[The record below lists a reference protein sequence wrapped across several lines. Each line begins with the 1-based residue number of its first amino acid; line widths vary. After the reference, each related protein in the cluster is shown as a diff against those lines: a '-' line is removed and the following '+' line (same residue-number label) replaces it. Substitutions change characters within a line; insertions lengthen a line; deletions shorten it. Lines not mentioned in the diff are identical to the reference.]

1 MDVIT
6 RLSEILAGAPVLLS
20 AISGDEAAK
29 QPAPGKWSKKQELG
43 HLVDSACNN
52 HQRIVRAQLESE
64 PSLPGYEG
72 DKWVALHAYQAM
84 AWNEIIGSWRV
95 MNEHLLRAAHSVSA
109 QVAERRLTV
118 AGKPMTLGFLLEEYV
133 AHLVHHLQHI
143 GVKVS

>member
-1 MDVIT
+1 MDALT
-6 RLSEILAGAPVLLS
+6 RLSEILAKAPVMLI

-52 HQRIVRAQLESE
+52 HQRIVRAQLESD

-72 DKWVALHAYQAM
+72 DRWVALHGYQAM
-84 AWNEIIGSWRV
+84 AWNEIVGSWRV
-95 MNEHLLRAAHSVSA
+95 MNDHLLRAAHSISP

-118 AGKPMTLGFLLEEYV
+118 AGKAMTLGLLVEAYV
-133 AHLVHHLQHI
+133 DHLVHHLQHI
-143 GVKVS
+143 GVEVG